1 MRRLFSRSARVR
13 TLRVR
18 TAPLVQLKRSLDYHS
33 RRLTRRFR
41 RYGSRVDNSRRRG
54 VRALSAR
61 FALST
66 GFPSCA
72 PLARTSAPVSGISV
86 TRRPRDRSRS
96 QLNKTSLLYNFRA
109 PVMENKGLHT
119 TVARKLQASRARPV
133 GAPLPVQ
140 KCKVLYICLAPYHC
154 APNGKTLTGFPSLL
168 RAVGAETGAC
178 APFHSVNQKR
188 EKIFCSFA
196 PGNDIKE

>member
-1 MRRLFSRSARVR
+1 MFYFSTTRRKKPDLRRLFSRSARVR

-72 PLARTSAPVSGISV
+72 PLARTSAPVSGISGS
-86 TRRPRDRSRS
+86 RRPRARSRS
-96 QLNKTSLLYNFRA
+96 QINKTSLLYNFRA
-109 PVMENKGLHT
+109 RVVENVVYTQPSRENYKPH
-119 TVARKLQASRARPV
+119 ARAPSAHRSRYKSVKFCIFASLRIIVPRT
-133 GAPLPVQ
+133 
-140 KCKVLYICLAPYHC
+140 
-154 APNGKTLTGFPSLL
+154 GKP
-168 RAVGAETGAC
+168 
-178 APFHSVNQKR
+178 
-188 EKIFCSFA
+188 
-196 PGNDIKE
+196 